1 MVSHRMQEAAHEDDV
16 DLIITADTIV
26 VLDDEVIGKPID
38 AADAAATLARLSD
51 RSHRVVSAIVLLV
64 PRRRT
69 DATARQARSG
79 DEALTIV
86 ASESTEVH
94 FASLSESEIAAYVQ
108 TGDPLYVVGAAKAFA
123 SWYTSSLI
131 GWRLWLCFVSIETRP
146 VRMAF
151 RAWRRPSCVVSTA
164 ATSTSWASRCTC
176 SPRRCAPS
184 CSIAICCSCGPH
196 KPSQQSEPIDLGGWK
211 RQVYWDA
218 QADASNTT
226 MVGIGFDWIGLS
238 G

>member
-1 MVSHRMQEAAHEDDV
+1 M
-16 DLIITADTIV
+16 

-94 FASLSESEIAAYVQ
+94 FASLSESDIAAYVQ
-108 TGDPLYVVGAAKAFA
+108 TGDPLYVAGAAKAFA
-123 SWYTSSLI
+123 SWYILAD
-131 GWRLWLCFVSIETRP
+131 WLEV
-146 VRMAF
+146 
-151 RAWRRPSCVVSTA
+151 
-164 ATSTSWASRCTC
+164 
-176 SPRRCAPS
+176 
-184 CSIAICCSCGPH
+184 
-196 KPSQQSEPIDLGGWK
+196 
-211 RQVYWDA
+211 
-218 QADASNTT
+218 
-226 MVGIGFDWIGLS
+226 MVGVFRVDRDKAGSYGIQSLASTIVRGIHGCYFNVVGFPVHLFAKTLRTELLDRNLL
-238 G
+238 